1 MFKILIRNYV
11 IKALNHLYKCNEIY
25 IFALI
30 NIIAISTFIYTTKDM
45 LSGNQILV
53 VILLFLCSWPIIFTL
68 LDIILN
74 LFDKVVKSIKNDYK
88 IATQHIKIKK
98 EWK

>member
-11 IKALNHLYKCNEIY
+11 IKALNHLYKCTEIY

-30 NIIAISTFIYTTKDM
+30 NIIAISTFIYKTKEV
-45 LSGNQILV
+45 LSVSLILGF
-53 VILLFLCSWPIIFTL
+53 ILFFLVSWPIIFAI

-74 LFDKVVKSIKNDYK
+74 LFDKIVKSIKNDYK
-88 IATQHIKIKK
+88 IANQHIKIKK

>member
-1 MFKILIRNYV
+1 MIKILISNYV

-30 NIIAISTFIYTTKDM
+30 NIIAISTFIYKTKD
-45 LSGNQILV
+45 LLPGIAIFV
-53 VILLFLCSWPIIFTL
+53 DILFLLCCWPLIFIM
-68 LDIILN
+68 LDGILE
-74 LFDKVVKSIKNDYK
+74 LVDKVIKLIKNDYR
-88 IATQHIKIKK
+88 IAKQHIKIKK

>member
-1 MFKILIRNYV
+1 MIKILISNYV

-30 NIIAISTFIYTTKDM
+30 NIIAISTFIYKTKD
-45 LSGNQILV
+45 LLPGIAIFV
-53 VILLFLCSWPIIFTL
+53 DILFLLCCWPLIFIM
-68 LDIILN
+68 LDGILE
-74 LFDKVVKSIKNDYK
+74 LFDKVMKSIKNDYR
-88 IATQHIKIKK
+88 IAKQHIKIKK

>member
-25 IFALI
+25 IFTLI
-30 NIIAISTFIYTTKDM
+30 NIIVISTFIYKTKDVVSVS
-45 LSGNQILV
+45 LILGF
-53 VILLFLCSWPIIFTL
+53 ILLFLCSWPIIFTI
-68 LDIILN
+68 LDGILE
-74 LFDKVVKSIKNDYK
+74 LVDKVIKSIKNDYR
-88 IATQHIKIKK
+88 IAKQHIKIKK

>member
-30 NIIAISTFIYTTKDM
+30 NIIAISTFIYNTKDI
-45 LSGNQILV
+45 LSESIILGF
-53 VILLFLCSWPIIFTL
+53 ILFFLCSWPIIFTL

-74 LFDKVVKSIKNDYK
+74 LFDKVFKTIKNDYR
-88 IATQHIKIKK
+88 IANQHIKIKK

>member
-1 MFKILIRNYV
+1 MIKILIRNYV

-30 NIIAISTFIYTTKDM
+30 NIIVISTFIYNTKDI
-45 LSGNQILV
+45 LSESIILGF
-53 VILLFLCSWPIIFTL
+53 ILFFLCSWPIIFTL

-74 LFDKVVKSIKNDYK
+74 LFDKVFKTIKNDYR
-88 IATQHIKIKK
+88 IANQHIKIKK